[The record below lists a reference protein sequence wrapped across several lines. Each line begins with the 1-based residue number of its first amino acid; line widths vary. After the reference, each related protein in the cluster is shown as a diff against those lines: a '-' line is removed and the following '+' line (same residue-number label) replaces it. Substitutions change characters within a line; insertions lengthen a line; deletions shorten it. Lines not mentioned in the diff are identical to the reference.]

1 VISQTLIADNGGVSL
16 LAEVLFGKHHNNEAA
31 HRYALSA
38 LWNLAFNDASRKEII
53 ETPGL
58 VDAIRNILATTE
70 SPKTKEV
77 AKGALWTLG
86 RNAGCEARSASMHQR
101 MVPNRT
107 TGF

>member
-1 VISQTLIADNGGVSL
+1 MIAEHGGVAL
-16 LAEVLFGKHHNNEAA
+16 LSEVLFGKHHNNEAA

-58 VDAIRNILATTE
+58 VDAIRSILATTE

-86 RNAGCEARSASMHQR
+86 EVQTYSLMHA
-101 MVPNRT
+101 N
-107 TGF
+107 G